1 MTVKVKRKD
10 GEGKEQEIE
19 VADNEVLDTD
29 VRVEPAQDPGQKAP
43 EKTLT
48 QTEVNKLLADERRKH
63 DAKYNEL
70 KGEYTTFKSGIEAKE
85 REANDAAAEKVETL
99 RKDLPEPIT
108 KLLDNLSPVQQLEWL
123 SDPANVITK
132 KEIPPLPNARTE
144 GGPQR
149 RTQTIV

>member
-10 GEGKEQEIE
+10 AEGNEQEIE

-29 VRVEPAQDPGQKAP
+29 VKVEPAQAPGKNPP

-48 QTEVNKLLADERRKH
+48 QSEVNKLMAEDRRRHDE
-63 DAKYNEL
+63 KYKKLES
-70 KGEYTTFKSGIEAKE
+70 EYNGFKQTIEQREK
-85 REANDAAAEKVETL
+85 EANDAAAEKVEAL
-99 RKDLPEPIT
+99 RKDLPEPII

-132 KEIPPLPNARTE
+132 KQIPELPTARE
-144 GGPQR
+144 QSGPQR

>member
-10 GEGKEQEIE
+10 DKGAEQEIE

-29 VRVEPAQDPGQKAP
+29 VRVEPAQDPGNKAP

-48 QTEVNKLLADERRKH
+48 QTEVNKILADERRKH
-63 DAKYNEL
+63 QSDFNKL
-70 KGEYTTFKSGIEAKE
+70 KGEFDTFKGDIEAKE
-85 REANDAAAEKVETL
+85 QAANDAAAEKVETL
-99 RKDLPEPIT
+99 RKDLPEPII
-108 KLLDNLSPVQQLEWL
+108 KLLDNLSPVAQLEWL